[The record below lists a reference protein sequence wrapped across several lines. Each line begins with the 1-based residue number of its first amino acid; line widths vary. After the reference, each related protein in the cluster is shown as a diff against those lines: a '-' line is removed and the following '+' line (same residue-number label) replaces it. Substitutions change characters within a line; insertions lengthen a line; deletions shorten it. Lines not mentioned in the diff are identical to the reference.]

1 MSAAGPPPVPS
12 APPVDEPFFAERRAL
27 KRQFNRAAKSFVSG
41 DALHRE
47 VAARM
52 QERLGYVKLQP
63 ARVLDAGCAT
73 GAAAPAL
80 RALYPKARQIGVD
93 FAFEMARSA
102 ARPETWLARLRGAQ
116 RDAVCADMAAL
127 PLAHSSV
134 GLVWSNLALHW
145 LDDPEPALR
154 EAHRV
159 LELGGLLMF
168 STLGPD
174 TLRELREAWSEAEA
188 GGGADARGTTAAGA
202 AAGGAVTPAPARWH
216 VKRFIDL
223 HDIGDLLVKTGFA
236 TPVMDMEKIVLTY
249 DSVARL
255 AADLRATGSLNA
267 MQGRSR
273 GLGGRHA
280 KQRMLDAYETR
291 RVDGRLPATFEVVYG
306 HAWKAPSRKT
316 AGGDSV
322 VRFVER
328 ARSAAR

>member
-1 MSAAGPPPVPS
+1 MSETDTAQTPPTLPAPAGV
-12 APPVDEPFFAERRAL
+12 EPFFAERRAL
-27 KRQFNRAAKSFVSG
+27 KRQFNRAAHTFANG

-63 ARVLDAGCAT
+63 ARVLDLGCAT

-80 RALYPKARQIGVD
+80 RALYPKAQQIGVD
-93 FAFEMARSA
+93 FAFEMARQA
-102 ARPETWLARLRGAQ
+102 ARPVSWLARLPGLRRA
-116 RDAVCADMAAL
+116 RDSAVCADLAAL
-127 PLAHSSV
+127 PLAHSSM

-154 EAHRV
+154 EVHRV

-174 TLRELREAWSEAEA
+174 TLRELREAWQEAEE
-188 GGGADARGTTAAGA
+188 GMRPAGA
-202 AAGGAVTPAPARWH
+202 AWH

-280 KQRMLDAYETR
+280 KQRMLDAFETR

-306 HAWKAPSRKT
+306 HAWKAPLRKT

-322 VRFVER
+322 VRFVES

>member
-1 MSAAGPPPVPS
+1 
-12 APPVDEPFFAERRAL
+12 
-27 KRQFNRAAKSFVSG
+27 
-41 DALHRE
+41 
-47 VAARM
+47 M

-63 ARVLDAGCAT
+63 ARVLDLGCAT
-73 GAAAPAL
+73 GSAAPAL
-80 RALYPKARQIGVD
+80 RALYPKAHRIGID
-93 FAFEMARSA
+93 FAFEMARHS
-102 ARPETWLARLRGAQ
+102 ARPASWLARLRGLPGMRRA
-116 RDAVCADMAAL
+116 RDSAVCADLAAL
-127 PLAHSSV
+127 PLAHSSM

-174 TLRELREAWSEAEA
+174 TLLELRESWHEAEIGIRPA
-188 GGGADARGTTAAGA
+188 GTA
-202 AAGGAVTPAPARWH
+202 WH

-255 AADLRATGSLNA
+255 VADLRATGSLNA

-273 GLGGRHA
+273 GLGGKHT
-280 KQRMLDAYETR
+280 KQRLQDAYEAR

-328 ARSAAR
+328 ARNAAR

>member
-1 MSAAGPPPVPS
+1 MSQAGAPPPS
-12 APPVDEPFFAERRAL
+12 SEPFFAERHAL
-27 KRQFNRAAKSFVSG
+27 QRQFNRAADSFASA

-52 QERLGYVKLQP
+52 RERLGYIKLAP
-63 ARVLDAGCAT
+63 ARALDLGCAT
-73 GAAAPAL
+73 GATAGL
-80 RALYPKARQIGVD
+80 QALYPKSHIIGVD
-93 FAFEMARSA
+93 FAFEMLRRA
-102 ARPETWLARLRGAQ
+102 AQPAAWLARLRGA
-116 RDAVCADMAAL
+116 RRNPVSAVCADMAAL
-127 PLAHSSV
+127 PLAHSSA

-154 EAHRV
+154 EVQRV
-159 LELGGLLMF
+159 LELGGLFMF

-188 GGGADARGTTAAGA
+188 GAAGTPAAGA
-202 AAGGAVTPAPARWH
+202 ATDSAATPAPPRWH

-223 HDIGDLLVKTGFA
+223 HDLGDLLVKTGFA

-249 DSVARL
+249 ESVDRL
-255 AADLRATGSLNA
+255 VADLRATGSTNA
-267 MQGRSR
+267 MQGRAR
-273 GLGGRHA
+273 GLTGKQV
-280 KQRMLDAYETR
+280 KQRMAEAYETR
-291 RVDGRLPATFEVVYG
+291 RSAGRLPASFEVVYG

-328 ARSAAR
+328 AGGAAR